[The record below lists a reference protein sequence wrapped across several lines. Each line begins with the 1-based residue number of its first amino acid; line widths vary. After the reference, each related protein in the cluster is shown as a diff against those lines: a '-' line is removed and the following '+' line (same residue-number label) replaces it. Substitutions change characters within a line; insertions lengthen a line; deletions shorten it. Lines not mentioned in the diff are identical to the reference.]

1 MDSFFTKLAL
11 SNEPRQRI
19 GRHVLFWTMAWIF
32 QGLIYGFL
40 YDANLTRFLVS
51 FSEAALYLPMHMF
64 LGYAINY
71 YVLPRYLFKERYWL
85 AIVNVLA
92 LILLTA
98 MLCPPI
104 LIYWIE
110 PFREWI
116 GTPSNPKSPFYA
128 FMGGLRG
135 ALTVTGF
142 FVAIKLVKHWYLK
155 KMENE
160 RLEKE
165 KLRAELEL
173 LKGQLHP
180 HFMFN
185 TLNSIYAMALRNSEQ
200 TASAIHK
207 LSDLMRY
214 MISECSLPVISLE
227 KELQVLQT
235 YVELEKSRLGSRL
248 DHSFNVQG
256 SLSDRH
262 IAPLL
267 LLPFVENSF
276 KHGAYVTD
284 QTAWVSLD
292 VSVTDERLH
301 FKLINGKPGGEKPP
315 GVGLG
320 LANVKKRLSLLYP
333 NAHEL
338 RISEDEDSFIVS
350 LTIILDKIAVA
361 AA

>member
-1 MDSFFTKLAL
+1 MDSFFTQLAL
-11 SNEPRQRI
+11 SDEPRARI
-19 GRHVLFWTMAWIF
+19 GRHLLFWTMAWIF

-40 YDANLTRFLVS
+40 YDSALTGFVVS

-64 LGYAINY
+64 LAYAINY
-71 YVLPRYLFKERYWL
+71 YVLPRYLFRERYWL
-85 AIVNVLA
+85 AIVHVLG
-92 LILLTA
+92 LIVMTA

-104 LIYWIE
+104 LYYVIE
-110 PFREWI
+110 PFRAFI
-116 GTPSNPKSPFYA
+116 DAPSNAKSPFHA

-142 FVAIKLVKHWYLK
+142 FVAIKLVKQWYLK

-185 TLNSIYAMALRNSEQ
+185 TLNSIYAMALRNSDK
-200 TASAIHK
+200 TADAIHK

-214 MISECSLPVISLE
+214 MITECSLPIISLE
-227 KELQVLQT
+227 KELRVLHT
-235 YVELEKSRLGSRL
+235 YVELEKSRIGPRL
-248 DHSFNVQG
+248 EHSFNVQG
-256 SLSDRH
+256 TLNNQQ

-284 QTAWVSLD
+284 QPAWVSLD
-292 VSVTDERLH
+292 VTVADDRLH
-301 FKLINGKPGGEKPP
+301 FKLINGKAIGEKPA

-320 LANVKKRLSLLYP
+320 LANVKKRLLLLYP

-338 RISEDEDSFIVS
+338 RISEDDDSFIVS
-350 LTIILDKIAVA
+350 LTLMLNKIAVA